1 MQLSVPTPV
10 HNPSGFGSVLK
21 SVTDRLA
28 AFAGLVLLSPLFV
41 FLIWKVRKDG
51 GPAFYGQKRV
61 GQNGREFKCWK
72 FRSMIVNAEAALE
85 MHLAENPRA
94 REEWDREFK
103 LKDDPRITPIGH
115 ILRKTSLDE
124 IPQLYNVLIG
134 EMSLVGPRPVVAAE
148 IPYYG
153 DKKAHYLS
161 VKPGLTG
168 LWQVSGRNDVS
179 YEERV
184 ALDAY
189 YVENQSF
196 WGDIVI
202 ILKTIYVVL
211 VRKGAY

>member
-1 MQLSVPTPV
+1 MQDIVPTSLR
-10 HNPSGFGSVLK
+10 NPSGFGNLFK
-21 SVTDRLA
+21 SAIDRCA
-28 AFAGLVLLSPLFV
+28 ALAGLILLSPLFAV
-41 FLIWKVRKDG
+41 LAYKVRKDG
-51 GPAFYGQKRV
+51 GPAFYAQKRV
-61 GQNGREFKCWK
+61 GQNGREFRCWK

-85 MHLAENPRA
+85 KHLSENPRA

-103 LKDDPRITPIGH
+103 LKDDPRITPVGH
-115 ILRKTSLDE
+115 FLRRSSLDE

-196 WGDIVI
+196 WGDVVI
-202 ILKTIYVVL
+202 IFKTIYVVL
-211 VRKGAY
+211 ARKGAY